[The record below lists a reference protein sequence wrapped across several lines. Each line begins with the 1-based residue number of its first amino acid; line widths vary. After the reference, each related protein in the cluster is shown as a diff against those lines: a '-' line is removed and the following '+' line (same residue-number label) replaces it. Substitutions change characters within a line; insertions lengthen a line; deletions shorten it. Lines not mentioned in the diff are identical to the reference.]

1 MPQPARKYSQS
12 SYYYRDYT
20 FETTY
25 KAQPVR
31 HFSDAK
37 FGTNI
42 RPTTHRKIE
51 ENPALK
57 RRKKAKIDRDVIIAR
72 LVGISLLFLIGIF
85 ILPIGVKNIAGSIF
99 TKSPYPNIKSDYN
112 QILNPTINYLHN
124 HMFLNELSLS
134 GPVSHKKA
142 TMKVLPI
149 GNEMSDLESSI
160 KNILP
165 LYPNIHAGVYVYDYD
180 TGNYADING
189 EEVFSAASII
199 KLPVLI
205 QLFKSI
211 ESNQVTL
218 YDSMYLN
225 DIYRAEGSG
234 ELQFKAEQ
242 SVYTLDY
249 LAKVMITNS
258 DNSATNMIMSKIGGM
273 PDVNRGI
280 RDWGLSQTHV
290 QTWLPDLSGTN
301 YTSAKDLAR
310 MLYNIE
316 NPKFLSDA
324 SKTKIYEY
332 MSKVKNDRL
341 LPAGLGAGASIVHK
355 TGDIGKMLG
364 DAGIVTTPNGKK
376 YIVAILANRPY
387 NSPEGKEFI
396 VKASEII
403 YNYMV
408 VK

>member
-1 MPQPARKYSQS
+1 MPQAARKYSQS
-12 SYYYRDYT
+12 LYYRDYT
-20 FETTY
+20 PEPAYT
-25 KAQPVR
+25 ARPVR
-31 HFSDAK
+31 NFSNTD
-37 FGTNI
+37 FGTNVI
-42 RPTTHRKIE
+42 PPRRRRKID
-51 ENPALK
+51 ENPAI
-57 RRKKAKIDRDVIIAR
+57 RRKKKAKVDRDVIIAR
-72 LVGISLLFLIGIF
+72 LLGVSILLITGIF
-85 ILPIGVKNIAGSIF
+85 VLPVGFKTIAGSIF
-99 TKSPYPNIKSDYN
+99 TKSPYPAIKSDYK
-112 QILNPTINYLHN
+112 QILNPTLSYLNN
-124 HMFLNELSLS
+124 HMFLNEQILS
-134 GPVSHKKA
+134 GPVSRKKA
-142 TMKVLPI
+142 SMKVLPL
-149 GNEMSDLESSI
+149 GNELTDLETSI

-189 EEVFSAASII
+189 GEIFSAASII
-199 KLPVLI
+199 KIPVLI

-211 ESNQVTL
+211 ESNQVSL

-225 DIYRAEGSG
+225 DVYRAEGSG

-242 SVYTLDY
+242 SLYTLDY

-290 QTWLPDLSGTN
+290 KTWLPDLTGTN
-301 YTSAKDLAR
+301 YTSAGDLAR
-310 MLYNIE
+310 MLYNID
-316 NPKFLSDA
+316 NPKFLSDTSRA
-324 SKTKIYEY
+324 KIYEY
-332 MSKVKNDRL
+332 MSRVKNDRL

-364 DAGIVTTPNGKK
+364 DAGIVTTPNGKR

-387 NSPEGKEFI
+387 NSPEGKDFI

-403 YNYMV
+403 YNYMI